1 MKKAKLKLYEII
13 NLDIELNGYI
23 NPENGEVRV

>member
-23 NPENGEVRV
+23 NPVNGEVRV